1 MEIESLDGFA
11 YAIRASIEKLVAEKK
26 DLLAKSTSKSLS
38 ELNIIQGE
46 IKGLN
51 YAVILTNDLIR
62 ELKLKGFNDV

>member
-1 MEIESLDGFA
+1 MEVESLDGFA

>member
-1 MEIESLDGFA
+1 MEVESLDGFA

-38 ELNIIQGE
+38 GLNIIQGE